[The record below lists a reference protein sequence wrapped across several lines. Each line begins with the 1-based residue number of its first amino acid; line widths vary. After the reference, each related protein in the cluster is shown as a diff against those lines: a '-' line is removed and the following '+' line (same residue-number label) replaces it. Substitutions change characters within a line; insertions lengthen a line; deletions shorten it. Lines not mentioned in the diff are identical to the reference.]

1 MELKSV
7 KSNVIYFQDKKK
19 DWNWPFVRSNIN
31 DSSNLSDKFIIVPR
45 EGSRANCS
53 YSITKI
59 IVIVNAFFVLNEY
72 LFEEG
77 IKKLTQPS
85 LKSASMTLFTPK
97 GFTSLNL
104 YKCHQLGWMGLCL
117 YNETALYKG
126 HSYVKGVVKDLLHG
140 KHPLLEKFEGGN
152 EKGALIV
159 TT

>member
-19 DWNWPFVRSNIN
+19 DWNLPFVRSNIN

-77 IKKLTQPS
+77 IKNLTQPS
-85 LKSASMTLFTPK
+85 LKKCFND
-97 GFTSLNL
+97 SL
-104 YKCHQLGWMGLCL
+104 YPQKFHIV
-117 YNETALYKG
+117 E
-126 HSYVKGVVKDLLHG
+126 
-140 KHPLLEKFEGGN
+140 PL
-152 EKGALIV
+152 
-159 TT
+159 